1 MTKLNAR
8 NRPRRRLG
16 RLTLFALL
24 AALALGLLGA
34 AYADWQWHRTVLTV
48 VNRSGGPVDDVV
60 VSLAR
65 GPGRYAL
72 GRLRDREAKSVQ
84 VFPGDEDGLALRFL
98 SGERTVVWGGQYENG
113 EIGHHPRVIIGKDGD
128 VRGETGLY
136 SP

>member
-72 GRLRDREAKSVQ
+72 GRLRGGETKSVQ
-84 VFPGDEDGLALRFL
+84 VHPGGEDDMALRFL
-98 SGERTVVWGGQYENG
+98 DGKRLVTWHGGYVEG
-113 EIGHHPRVIIGKDGD
+113 TGGYRPRLIIGSKGTIRD
-128 VRGETGLY
+128 ETGLY